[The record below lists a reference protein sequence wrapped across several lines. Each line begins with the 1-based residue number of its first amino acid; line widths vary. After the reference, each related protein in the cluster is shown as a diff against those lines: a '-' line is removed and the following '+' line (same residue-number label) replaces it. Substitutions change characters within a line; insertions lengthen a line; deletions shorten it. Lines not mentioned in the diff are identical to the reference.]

1 MRQGAAQFRQQ
12 VRAEQEARRK
22 NESASANQAREIMG
36 LRRETHDQQEL
47 LGRAE
52 TALNALL
59 DEVQVLRPLRVWA
72 GHRCQRCGKLMSGRV
87 DRATAA
93 RLLEDF
99 SHVACLGQ
107 SSSGLRSVALTLGG
121 IYGIS
126 KLT

>member
-12 VRAEQEARRK
+12 VRAEQEARQMS
-22 NESASANQAREIMG
+22 ESESANQAREIMG

-59 DEVQVLRPLRVWA
+59 DEVQELRPLRVWA
-72 GHRCQRCGKLMSGRV
+72 GHPCQRCGKPMSGRV

-107 SSSGLRSVALTLGG
+107 SSSGLRAVRTLAG
-121 IYGIS
+121 IYGVS

>member
-12 VRAEQEARRK
+12 VRAEQEARQMS
-22 NESASANQAREIMG
+22 ESESANQAREIMC
-36 LRRETHDQQEL
+36 LRQECQSQQEI

-59 DEVQVLRPLRVWA
+59 DEVQELRPLRVWA
-72 GHRCQRCGKLMSGRV
+72 GHPCQRCGKPMSGV
-87 DRATAA
+87 IDRATAA

-107 SSSGLRSVALTLGG
+107 SSSGLRAVALTLAG
-121 IYGIS
+121 IYGVS